1 MAVLLGTTAAGTQ
14 LPVEIDST
22 GRVVCIGE
30 PGPQGPI
37 GLTGAQGPTGE
48 TGTQGPIGLTGAQG
62 PTGETGSQG
71 PIGLTG
77 AQGPIG
83 LTGAQGPIGLT
94 GAQGPIGT
102 IDTSTTF
109 SWSAAQNFS
118 QTQTYPRIPA
128 NTQGSAYTLV
138 LSDAGKVVIN
148 SSGGVTVPSNVFTAG
163 DVISIYNNSASDIA
177 LNQGS
182 SVTMYKAG
190 SATTGNQL
198 IAQRGIGVVL
208 CVASNQFVCSGVK

>member
-30 PGPQGPI
+30 IGPQGPI
-37 GLTGAQGPTGE
+37 GLTGPQGPTGE

-62 PTGETGSQG
+62 P
-71 PIGLTG
+71 
-77 AQGPIG
+77 
-83 LTGAQGPIGLT
+83 
-94 GAQGPIGT
+94 IGT
-102 IDTSTTF
+102 IDTSTTY

-163 DVISIYNNSASDIA
+163 DVISIYNNSGSDIA
-177 LNQGS
+177 LNQGG

-208 CVASNQFVCSGVK
+208 CVASNEFVCSGVK

>member
-48 TGTQGPIGLTGAQG
+48 TGP
-62 PTGETGSQG
+62 QG

-83 LTGAQGPIGLT
+83 LTGAQGPT
-94 GAQGPIGT
+94 GT
-102 IDTSTTF
+102 IDTSTTY

-128 NTQGSAYTLV
+128 NTQGSSYTLV

-148 SSGGVTVPSNVFTAG
+148 SSGGVTVPSNVYTAG
-163 DVISIYNNSASDIA
+163 DVISIYNNSGSDIA
-177 LNQGS
+177 LNQGG

-208 CVASNQFVCSGVK
+208 CVASNEFVCSGVK